1 MSTSSS
7 KGNARE
13 KAAVAILESQGW
25 LCWRAGKVLA
35 WVNGQPRSQQ
45 HDIFGCADIIAAGG
59 SVVRFIQVGTLEH
72 RAKKQRKMQALA
84 ERTVMASCG
93 SGVQCEVWAWIG
105 GRRPDGQRFRVRRWN
120 GLEWADCDDVVCVV
134 ETKRARAA

>member
-1 MSTSSS
+1 MSTSS

-45 HDIFGCADIIAAGG
+45 HDIFGCADIIAIK
-59 SVVRFIQVGTLEH
+59 SNCPVRFIQVGTLEH
-72 RAKKQRKMQALA
+72 RAAKQRKMQPITDRYGGTCDFEA
-84 ERTVMASCG
+84 
-93 SGVQCEVWAWIG
+93 EVWAFVP
-105 GRRPDGQRFRVRRWN
+105 GRRPEGQRFRVRTFNR
-120 GLEWADCDDVVCVV
+120 GEWADCEDQACIPA
-134 ETKRARAA
+134 EKKAKAA